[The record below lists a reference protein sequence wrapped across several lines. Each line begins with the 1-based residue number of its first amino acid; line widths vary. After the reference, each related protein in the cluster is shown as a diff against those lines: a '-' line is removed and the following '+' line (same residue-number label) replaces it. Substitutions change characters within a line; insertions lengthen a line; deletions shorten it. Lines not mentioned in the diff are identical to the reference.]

1 VLTAKIND
9 RGTQGRLLRFLL
21 TGGLAA
27 GVQFAAL
34 AVLKR
39 TAGPTLAFTLA
50 FAASTATHYTL
61 NRRWALPS
69 ARTDTRRQFGE
80 YLLTVAVSY
89 AINLGLFEF
98 ARRVLG
104 LGVMSAAV
112 IAIPPSTVVVWLLL
126 NNRVFRQGE

>member
-1 VLTAKIND
+1 MLTAKIND

-21 TGGLAA
+21 TGGLSA
-27 GVQFAAL
+27 GVQFAVL
-34 AVLKR
+34 AALKR
-39 TAGPTLAFTLA
+39 NVGPTLAFTLA
-50 FAASTATHYTL
+50 FVASTATHYTL

-98 ARRVLG
+98 ARRGLG
-104 LGVMSAAV
+104 LGVMPAAV

-126 NNRVFRQGE
+126 NHRVFRKG